1 MPQLIENVSK
11 VPRLI
16 LVGICYLLFDFD
28 SSFTIFQDN
37 EIPQWPVL
45 FKSILTKEDNN
56 RHDRSSEVHSINPHL
71 QLVDMDN
78 S

>member
-11 VPRLI
+11 VPKSM
-16 LVGICYLLFDFD
+16 LVGICFLLFDFD

-37 EIPQWPVL
+37 EIPQRPVL
-45 FKSILTKEDNN
+45 LKSILTKEDNN

-71 QLVDMDN
+71 QLVDN
-78 S
+78 